1 MQVERGDMNEQEDR
15 KIHVDEDWKAKV
27 EAEREALQAQEE
39 VTRDEGQRPPLP
51 APDFATLITN
61 FASQAL
67 LALGRMPD
75 ASGAMR
81 EVDLELARY
90 AIDLLEVVQTKTA
103 GNLEP
108 DEEQMLSSILH
119 DLRMAYLDTSRTV
132 QSAPAA
138 GVTPPGQPGTPDA
151 RPGTGGTGG
160 RIITP

>member
-1 MQVERGDMNEQEDR
+1 MSEQDER
-15 KIHVDEDWKAKV
+15 KISVDEGWKAKV
-27 EAEREALQAQEE
+27 EAEREALQAQEQE
-39 VTRDEGQRPPLP
+39 QVQREEDQRPPLP
-51 APDFATLITN
+51 TPDFATLITN

-75 ASGAMR
+75 ASGQTR

-108 DEEQMLSSILH
+108 DEEQMLGSILH
-119 DLRMAYLDTSRTV
+119 DLRMAFLDTSRTV
-132 QSAPAA
+132 QAGPAP
-138 GVTPPGQPGTPDA
+138 GTTPGHQGNAPDGQPPDA
-151 RPGTGGTGG
+151 GGRSG